1 MALAT
6 NGNSI
11 RDLRYERGLTYREL
25 AAKAGVNYST
35 IWRIEHGERG
45 GSVALLKRIADA
57 LGVPVA
63 EITIDPDAEVA

>member
-11 RDLRYERGLTYREL
+11 RNLRYERGLTYREL

-35 IWRIEHGERG
+35 IHRIEHGKRG
-45 GSVALLKRIADA
+45 ASVAVLKRIADA
-57 LGVPVA
+57 LGVPVSD
-63 EITIDPDAEVA
+63 ITIDVDAEVA